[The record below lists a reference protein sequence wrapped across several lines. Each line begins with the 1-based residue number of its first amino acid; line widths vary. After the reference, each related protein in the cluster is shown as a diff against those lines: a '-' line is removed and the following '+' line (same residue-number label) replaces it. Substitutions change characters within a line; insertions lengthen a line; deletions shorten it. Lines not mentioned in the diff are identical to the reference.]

1 MIILTLFSLLFS
13 ILGIIYLAFG
23 FRFGKPKY
31 IEEGYTYE
39 FDGKEPL
46 VLYYENSFLRI
57 VGWICLGFG
66 NLLQIVLIFLN

>member
-1 MIILTLFSLLFS
+1 MKILNLFDLLFSLL
-13 ILGIIYLAFG
+13 GVIYLAFG
-23 FRFGKPKY
+23 FRVGRPEY
-31 IEEGYTYE
+31 LGYYTYE

-66 NLLQIVLIFLN
+66 NIL

>member
-1 MIILTLFSLLFS
+1 MEVLNLFGLLFS
-13 ILGIIYLAFG
+13 TLGVVYLAFG

-31 IEEGYTYE
+31 LGDYTYE

-66 NLLQIVLIFLN
+66 NILQIASIFS